1 MRNAKFLSF
10 HDTLFGKGDL
20 MVNRDRMLALGMILT
35 ILALHIGASLA
46 NTNDCNPIGIHEAVG
61 KSISDDTLKVMSA
74 TDNESLAQ
82 KAINTLRSLIG
93 EPSNDD
99 VMDEERLGAD
109 DTMHAKLNEPFNI
122 TLDSNPTT
130 GYSWTV
136 DFDHEYLSGGTE
148 VYSASGTSQ
157 PVRVGGG
164 SKQIFTFTPI
174 QEGQTEISAVYKRPW
189 EDIVAE
195 ERTFLIVISTK

>member
-1 MRNAKFLSF
+1 
-10 HDTLFGKGDL
+10 

-61 KSISDDTLKVMSA
+61 KSISEDTLRVMSA

-99 VMDEERLGAD
+99 VIDEERLGAD

-136 DFDHEYLSGGTE
+136 DFDHEYLSGGTHEYLSGGTE
-148 VYSASGTSQ
+148 VYSTSGASQ

-189 EDIVAE
+189 EDTVAE